1 MRTYTEGLFAEFQFH
16 LVRLKANKSKTNSPS
31 LLLFQFHL
39 VRLKAA
45 GCEGG
50 RREAEFQFHLVRLK
64 VPYRIYGGIELPGF
78 QFHLVRL
85 KVFLPV

>member
-1 MRTYTEGLFAEFQFH
+1 M
-16 LVRLKANKSKTNSPS
+16 K
-31 LLLFQFHL
+31 FQFHL

-64 VPYRIYGGIELPGF
+64 VDAGANYAVLDYDFNSI
-78 QFHLVRL
+78 
-85 KVFLPV
+85 